1 MGLIALC
8 PIRSKRAICERL
20 ILGAALGVSTIVG
33 SRSLHG
39 RSSYN
44 LRPFVRNRR
53 RLSAVFVGRFTG
65 HSRWRCRWPRR
76 CRPRRRVATNVG
88 GGQRATPRRSS
99 RDVISEE
106 VMSTV
111 EVRNDTIRET
121 SVDLELEAVVVPGAD
136 VDRPQE
142 FYARRGWGL
151 DDDFVFDDGFG
162 VVPFKPPGSGCSVHF
177 GTNMTS
183 AAPTSADRLYLIV
196 SDVSAARNE
205 RLPWGADVSGVFH
218 RDPGAQFQPD
228 GASGRASDPA

>member
-1 MGLIALC
+1 
-8 PIRSKRAICERL
+8 
-20 ILGAALGVSTIVG
+20 
-33 SRSLHG
+33 
-39 RSSYN
+39 
-44 LRPFVRNRR
+44 
-53 RLSAVFVGRFTG
+53 
-65 HSRWRCRWPRR
+65 
-76 CRPRRRVATNVG
+76 
-88 GGQRATPRRSS
+88 
-99 RDVISEE
+99 VISEE

-136 VDRPQE
+136 VDRSKE

-162 VVPFKPPGSGCSVHF
+162 VVPFKPPGSGCSVQF

-205 RLPWGADVSGVFH
+205 LVAWGADVSGVFH

-228 GASGRASDPA
+228 GASGRASDPALYHASHGSFATFSDSDGDGWLRQEMATRLPGRMDTEGALHRAAVAHGTHKARTGETDPDWAELYAAYRGAEQAGTGLPL